1 MHTQDIV
8 GLFTEEGFP
17 VQVKLNELP
26 AEDVR
31 FVVIKFGNSLR
42 GKVEVQL
49 SAEQTVKQVE
59 DSKDIKEKEHQNDRH
74 RLRAQQSN
82 RARTKVLSP
91 LHTGDSRI

>member
-17 VQVKLNELP
+17 VQVKLNELS

-31 FVVIKFGNSLR
+31 FVVTKFKNSLR

-49 SAEQTVKQVE
+49 SAERTVKQVE
-59 DSKDIKEKEHQNDRH
+59 GSKYNTGKEYQNDRH
-74 RLRAQQSN
+74 SLRAQQSN
-82 RARTKVLSP
+82 RARTEVLSP